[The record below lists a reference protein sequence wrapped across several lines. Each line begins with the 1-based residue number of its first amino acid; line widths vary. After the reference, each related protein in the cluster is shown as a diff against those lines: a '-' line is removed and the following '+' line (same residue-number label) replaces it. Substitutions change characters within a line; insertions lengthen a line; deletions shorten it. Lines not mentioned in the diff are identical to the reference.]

1 MTGIEAAC
9 FGTLTRDADHRT
21 SKAGKPFTLLNVV
34 VGEGETRQFVS
45 ATVFGDAAMK
55 VANLKEGR
63 HVYIEGRIE
72 ISEWTGQDGVK
83 RSWLK
88 IASFKAE
95 EVAKIGGAASVRA
108 MTDSRRPNPH
118 RRRDQETILGLQ
130 GIEWVILR
138 SHSGGKA
145 CG

>member
-45 ATVFGDAAMK
+45 AIVFGDAAMK
-55 VANLKEGR
+55 VANLEKGR
-63 HVYIEGRIE
+63 HVYIEGKIE

-83 RSWLK
+83 RSGLK
-88 IASFKAE
+88 IASFNAQ
-95 EVAKIGGAASVRA
+95 EVAKIG
-108 MTDSRRPNPH
+108 
-118 RRRDQETILGLQ
+118 RRRERKADEGSGTAAKAKPSPQQ
-130 GIEWVILR
+130 R
-138 SHSGGKA
+138 SATNDFYSDEVPF
-145 CG
+145 